1 MYDWDLNLDERY
13 IGDSSR
19 VRQVI
24 INLLGNAVKF
34 TRDGEICLRVSAAGE
49 AEERGEKDSAK
60 QLLRFEVSDTGVGIP
75 PDRLGGVFDA
85 FTQADASTTRG
96 LAVPAWA

>member
-1 MYDWDLNLDERY
+1 VYDWDLNLDERY

-75 PDRLGGVFDA
+75 PDRLGGVS
-85 FTQADASTTRG
+85 TPLLRRMPRRLAS